1 MRKVIFRIREL
12 VWWLV
17 AELEDILYPYTDDYD
32 NHVYASRSP
41 EIDDISELR
50 DITAFEKIERL
61 QSEMIHV
68 QNTQRRQEMYQNLND
83 FEKALRDFGI
93 RVETI
98 CAMEL
103 AGKLD
108 EELSYKMIKEKLK
121 ELKKIRK
128 DNK

>member
-1 MRKVIFRIREL
+1 MLKTYKG
-12 VWWLV
+12 
-17 AELEDILYPYTDDYD
+17 D
-32 NHVYASRSP
+32 
-41 EIDDISELR
+41 
-50 DITAFEKIERL
+50 
-61 QSEMIHV
+61 
-68 QNTQRRQEMYQNLND
+68 RQMYQNLND

-108 EELSYKMIKEKLK
+108 EELAYKMIKGEIK

>member
-1 MRKVIFRIREL
+1 MFKTHKGE
-12 VWWLV
+12 
-17 AELEDILYPYTDDYD
+17 
-32 NHVYASRSP
+32 N
-41 EIDDISELR
+41 
-50 DITAFEKIERL
+50 
-61 QSEMIHV
+61 Q
-68 QNTQRRQEMYQNLND
+68 MYQNLND

-108 EELSYKMIKEKLK
+108 EELAYKMIKGEIK

>member
-1 MRKVIFRIREL
+1 MFKTYKG
-12 VWWLV
+12 
-17 AELEDILYPYTDDYD
+17 D
-32 NHVYASRSP
+32 
-41 EIDDISELR
+41 
-50 DITAFEKIERL
+50 
-61 QSEMIHV
+61 
-68 QNTQRRQEMYQNLND
+68 RQMYQNLND

-108 EELSYKMIKEKLK
+108 EELAYKMIKGEIK

>member
-1 MRKVIFRIREL
+1 MFKTYKG
-12 VWWLV
+12 
-17 AELEDILYPYTDDYD
+17 D
-32 NHVYASRSP
+32 
-41 EIDDISELR
+41 
-50 DITAFEKIERL
+50 
-61 QSEMIHV
+61 
-68 QNTQRRQEMYQNLND
+68 RQMYQDLND

-103 AGKLD
+103 AGKID
-108 EELSYKMIKEKLK
+108 EELAYKMVKGELK